1 MLYAIV
7 YPFSDRDLRHRSLDL
22 HVNPLS
28 LYNEANPY
36 LLILSYLI
44 YLSYKLCNV
53 YT

>member
-1 MLYAIV
+1 MFYAIV

-36 LLILSYLI
+36 LLLLSNYLI
-44 YLSYKLCNV
+44 NYAMFIPNGK
-53 YT
+53 